1 MKESVIRVFKS
12 FYRYLFFFLLVA
24 FLITCCIM
32 LFTQTIMNTTGIEF
46 TADDISTA
54 AKLTFVN
61 VLFFS
66 FALTVA
72 NSLQRKLILNR
83 HVKKIKDAAE
93 KITEGDFSVR
103 IKPSLALEG
112 DAYYNEIIAC
122 FNKMAEELSGIET
135 LRGDFIS
142 NVSHEMKTPLAVIR
156 NYSSLL
162 QATELTEE
170 KRKEYADGIAQS
182 TRRISEMIT
191 NVLKLSRLENQTI
204 YRNKTSFNFGEALC
218 EDLLQFEGVWEQ
230 KNITIETDI
239 AEDVMVFEDGEL
251 LSLVWNNL
259 LSNAFKFTEE
269 GGAVSVTVKA
279 EGGYAILSI
288 SDTGIGIDP
297 AVGKRIFEK
306 FYQADTSHATAGNGL
321 GLALVK
327 RIIDIIGGDISVCSE
342 LGRGSEFTVKI
353 PTEKTIQE

>member
-46 TADDISTA
+46 TADDISIA

-66 FALTVA
+66 LALTVA
-72 NSLQRKLILNR
+72 NSLQRKFIFNR
-83 HVKKIKDAAE
+83 HVKKIKEAAE
-93 KITEGDFSVR
+93 KITAGNFSVR

-142 NVSHEMKTPLAVIR
+142 NVSHEMKTPLAVIQ
-156 NYSSLL
+156 NYGALL
-162 QATELTEE
+162 QAEDLPPEE
-170 KRKEYADGIAQS
+170 RIEYAKGIAAN
-182 TRRISEMIT
+182 TRRLSEMIT
-191 NVLKLSRLENQTI
+191 NILKLNRLENQTI
-204 YRNKTSFNFGEALC
+204 YRSKTSFNLGEAVC
-218 EDLLQFEGVWEQ
+218 EDLLRFESVWEQ
-230 KNITIETDI
+230 KNISIETDI

-259 LSNAFKFTEE
+259 LSNAFKFTKE
-269 GGAVSVTVKA
+269 GGAVGVTVKE
-279 EGGYAILSI
+279 EGSYAVLSI

-306 FYQADTSHATAGNGL
+306 FYQADTSHATLGNGL

-353 PTEKTIQE
+353 PIEKAMQE